1 MNEQLAQLCSES
13 NIKLLIASYVVT
25 LAIEWWLPK
34 SRFKANSLGDVIVGA
49 IGLVAL
55 LVVVVTTAIF
65 RRIYGT
71 RTKGGNSGNQGGD
84 RRP

>member
-1 MNEQLAQLCSES
+1 MNELAQLCSES
-13 NIKLLIASYVVT
+13 NIKVLVAGYVVT
-25 LAIEWWLPK
+25 LAVEWWLPK
-34 SRFKANSLGDVIVGA
+34 SRFKADSIGDVLVGV
-49 IGLVAL
+49 IGLVTL